1 MKCLIC
7 TRHARGLG
15 HSDNRF
21 KLGEPRRYPM
31 DWTFCSRRCQ
41 DAFHARYLAWLKT
54 DPKLEDVLMVD
65 PTEFEQAALR
75 QCLRFFGEAA
85 SEIGFDKPLG
95 AYSEVEAMTVIDAIV
110 TRYTEALTEH
120 HEQANVA
127 PVRGLPAE
135 QIVKDPFADLK
146 DDLPWEDPPVAA
158 AKRGRVK

>member
-1 MKCLIC
+1 MIDASDIEMAAMRSCLK
-7 TRHARGLG
+7 A
-15 HSDNRF
+15 
-21 KLGEPRRYPM
+21 
-31 DWTFCSRRCQ
+31 
-41 DAFHARYLAWLKT
+41 
-54 DPKLEDVLMVD
+54 
-65 PTEFEQAALR
+65 
-75 QCLRFFGEAA
+75 FGEAA
-85 SEIGFDKPLG
+85 GQIGFDKPLG
-95 AYSEVEAMTVIDAIV
+95 AYSEAEAMTVIDAIV